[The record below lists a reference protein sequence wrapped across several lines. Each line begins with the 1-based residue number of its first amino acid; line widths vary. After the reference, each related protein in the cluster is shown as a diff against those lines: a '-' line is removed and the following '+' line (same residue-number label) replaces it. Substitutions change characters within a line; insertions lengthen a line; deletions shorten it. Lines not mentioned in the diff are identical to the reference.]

1 MEVRAFVWRRDDGT
15 CVRCGAEENLQ
26 FDHIIP
32 VAKGGGNAMDNIQIL
47 CADCNRQKSDSIV

>member
-1 MEVRAFVWRRDDGT
+1 M
-15 CVRCGAEENLQ
+15 
-26 FDHIIP
+26 P